1 MHFDKI
7 MKLLY
12 KKIEFFIL
20 SIKTKKYYKQLKA
33 ENKNLLIYGYPLN
46 IKSVNKI
53 YIGNNCR
60 INEYVFLHG
69 AGGIKIGNDVT
80 LSAYSKI
87 ISWGYDTS
95 NWKDNYLEK
104 KHIGSEV
111 VIGDGA
117 WIGVGATIL
126 PGVKINGVGVIVAAG
141 AVVTGDVNESF
152 VVLGGTPAR
161 IIKKY

>member
-1 MHFDKI
+1 
-7 MKLLY
+7 MKALY

-20 SIKTKKYYKQLKA
+20 NAKTKKYYKQLRAK
-33 ENKNLLIYGYPLN
+33 NKNLLIHGYPLN
-46 IKSVNKI
+46 IKVSDKI
-53 YIGNNCR
+53 CIGNNCR
-60 INEYVFLHG
+60 INEHVFLHG
-69 AGGIKIGNDVT
+69 GGGIKIGNSVT

-111 VIGDGA
+111 VIGDGT

-141 AVVTGDVNESF
+141 AVVTRDVNESF